1 MKRPEPLLRRLL
13 FPGGGWAALA
23 VFAAVAS
30 LWTVF
35 SNGWEDAPAAR
46 AAYAFSAYALVVAIC
61 RAVPAARRAKTAVYG
76 LPPVRRWRADAAL
89 RALVSLRAGLCVN
102 LCFAACKLYAGIRFR
117 SPWFGAAA
125 VYYTVLSTMRF
136 AVLRGVR
143 NAPPAG
149 PSAAP
154 VRQMRGLRVYRRCGV
169 LMFALNLA
177 MTAIAAQ
184 MVWQNRAYRYPG
196 TLIYAS
202 AAYTFYCFGSAAA
215 SAVKAH
221 RMHDPVHAAAK
232 MLGLAGALMSVLTL
246 QTAMLAQFGGD
257 AAMRRTMNAVTGAC
271 VCSLVFCMAVFM
283 AVRGNILRR
292 AAERGCFRC
301 TAVHSFLKECL
312 FMEENKEIFTY
323 TYSARQQEEVRR
335 ILQKYTPPQED
346 KMELLR
352 RLDKSAQQPGTIA
365 GIALGVCGTLMLGL
379 GMCCTMVWTGV
390 FALGVAVGCTGI
402 AVLALAY
409 PMFLHLTKRRRA
421 QLAPQIEALSREML
435 GQSPACGRE
444 TER

>member
-23 VFAAVAS
+23 AFAAVAS

-271 VCSLVFCMAVFM
+271 VCL
-283 AVRGNILRR
+283 
-292 AAERGCFRC
+292 
-301 TAVHSFLKECL
+301 
-312 FMEENKEIFTY
+312 
-323 TYSARQQEEVRR
+323 YSAWPYLWPYAEISFSGGPRGRTRLLPLPRR
-335 ILQKYTPPQED
+335 PFISKGVSVYGRKQGDFHLY
-346 KMELLR
+346 LLR
-352 RLDKSAQQPGTIA
+352 PAAGGGQAHPPKIHAAPG
-365 GIALGVCGTLMLGL
+365 G
-379 GMCCTMVWTGV
+379 
-390 FALGVAVGCTGI
+390 
-402 AVLALAY
+402 
-409 PMFLHLTKRRRA
+409 
-421 QLAPQIEALSREML
+421 
-435 GQSPACGRE
+435 
-444 TER
+444 

>member
-1 MKRPEPLLRRLL
+1 MHWSWPFAVQCLQPGVQKPLSTACPRC
-13 FPGGGWAALA
+13 GAG
-23 VFAAVAS
+23 
-30 LWTVF
+30 
-35 SNGWEDAPAAR
+35 
-46 AAYAFSAYALVVAIC
+46 
-61 RAVPAARRAKTAVYG
+61 VPTPRC
-76 LPPVRRWRADAAL
+76 
-89 RALVSLRAGLCVN
+89 ALVSLRAGLCVN

-154 VRQMRGLRVYRRCGV
+154 VWQMRGLRVYRRCGV

-184 MVWQNRAYRYPG
+184 MVWQNRAYRSPG

-283 AVRGNILRR
+283 AVRGNILLRR
-292 AAERGCFRC
+292 AARQN
-301 TAVHSFLKECL
+301 AAA
-312 FMEENKEIFTY
+312 
-323 TYSARQQEEVRR
+323 SAA
-335 ILQKYTPPQED
+335 PP
-346 KMELLR
+346 
-352 RLDKSAQQPGTIA
+352 SIH
-365 GIALGVCGTLMLGL
+365 
-379 GMCCTMVWTGV
+379 
-390 FALGVAVGCTGI
+390 F
-402 AVLALAY
+402 
-409 PMFLHLTKRRRA
+409 
-421 QLAPQIEALSREML
+421 
-435 GQSPACGRE
+435 
-444 TER
+444 

>member
-1 MKRPEPLLRRLL
+1 MKRPEPLLHRLL
-13 FPGGGWAALA
+13 FPGGGWAAMA

-46 AAYAFSAYALVVAIC
+46 AAYAFSAYVLVVAIC
-61 RAVPAARRAKTAVYG
+61 RTVPAARRAKTAVYG
-76 LPPVRRWRADAAL
+76 L

-154 VRQMRGLRVYRRCGV
+154 VWQMRGLRVYRRCGV

-184 MVWQNRAYRYPG
+184 MVWQNRAYRSPG

-232 MLGLAGALMSVLTL
+232 MLGLTL

-283 AVRGNILRR
+283 AVRGNILLRR
-292 AAERGCFRC
+292 AARQN
-301 TAVHSFLKECL
+301 AAA
-312 FMEENKEIFTY
+312 
-323 TYSARQQEEVRR
+323 SAA
-335 ILQKYTPPQED
+335 PP
-346 KMELLR
+346 
-352 RLDKSAQQPGTIA
+352 SIH
-365 GIALGVCGTLMLGL
+365 
-379 GMCCTMVWTGV
+379 
-390 FALGVAVGCTGI
+390 F
-402 AVLALAY
+402 
-409 PMFLHLTKRRRA
+409 
-421 QLAPQIEALSREML
+421 
-435 GQSPACGRE
+435 
-444 TER
+444 

>member
-23 VFAAVAS
+23 VFAAVAP

-35 SNGWEDAPAAR
+35 SNGWRTPAAR

-154 VRQMRGLRVYRRCGV
+154 VWQMRGLRVYRRCGV

-184 MVWQNRAYRYPG
+184 MVWQNRAYRSPG

-271 VCSLVFCMAVFM
+271 VCSLDSAWRIYGRTRKYLSGGP
-283 AVRGNILRR
+283 RGRTRLLPLH
-292 AAERGCFRC
+292 
-301 TAVHSFLKECL
+301 AVHSFLKECL

-335 ILQKYTPPQED
+335 ILQKYTSPQED

-421 QLAPQIEALSREML
+421 QLAPQIEALSRELL

>member
-61 RAVPAARRAKTAVYG
+61 RTVPAARRAKTAVYG

-154 VRQMRGLRVYRRCGV
+154 VWQMRGLRVYRRCGV

-184 MVWQNRAYRYPG
+184 MVWQNRAYRSPG

-202 AAYTFYCFGSAAA
+202 AAYTL
-215 SAVKAH
+215 
-221 RMHDPVHAAAK
+221 HAAAK

-283 AVRGNILRR
+283 AVRGNILLRR
-292 AAERGCFRC
+292 AARQN
-301 TAVHSFLKECL
+301 AAA
-312 FMEENKEIFTY
+312 
-323 TYSARQQEEVRR
+323 SAA
-335 ILQKYTPPQED
+335 PP
-346 KMELLR
+346 
-352 RLDKSAQQPGTIA
+352 SIH
-365 GIALGVCGTLMLGL
+365 
-379 GMCCTMVWTGV
+379 
-390 FALGVAVGCTGI
+390 F
-402 AVLALAY
+402 
-409 PMFLHLTKRRRA
+409 
-421 QLAPQIEALSREML
+421 
-435 GQSPACGRE
+435 
-444 TER
+444 

>member
-117 SPWFGAAA
+117 SLWFGAAA

-154 VRQMRGLRVYRRCGV
+154 VWQMRGLRVYRHCGV

-184 MVWQNRAYRYPG
+184 MVWQNRAYRSPG

-202 AAYTFYCFGSAAA
+202 AAYTFYCFGNAAA

-283 AVRGNILRR
+283 AVRGNILLRR
-292 AAERGCFRC
+292 AARQN
-301 TAVHSFLKECL
+301 AAA
-312 FMEENKEIFTY
+312 
-323 TYSARQQEEVRR
+323 SAA
-335 ILQKYTPPQED
+335 PP
-346 KMELLR
+346 
-352 RLDKSAQQPGTIA
+352 SIH
-365 GIALGVCGTLMLGL
+365 
-379 GMCCTMVWTGV
+379 
-390 FALGVAVGCTGI
+390 F
-402 AVLALAY
+402 
-409 PMFLHLTKRRRA
+409 
-421 QLAPQIEALSREML
+421 
-435 GQSPACGRE
+435 
-444 TER
+444 

>member
-143 NAPPAG
+143 NAPPVCRSCPADAR
-149 PSAAP
+149 AACLP
-154 VRQMRGLRVYRRCGV
+154 ALRCADVCPESG
-169 LMFALNLA
+169 
-177 MTAIAAQ
+177 
-184 MVWQNRAYRYPG
+184 
-196 TLIYAS
+196 
-202 AAYTFYCFGSAAA
+202 
-215 SAVKAH
+215 
-221 RMHDPVHAAAK
+221 HDGHSRTN
-232 MLGLAGALMSVLTL
+232 GLAEPRIPLSRHADLCLSRIYVL
-246 QTAMLAQFGGD
+246 
-257 AAMRRTMNAVTGAC
+257 
-271 VCSLVFCMAVFM
+271 
-283 AVRGNILRR
+283 
-292 AAERGCFRC
+292 
-301 TAVHSFLKECL
+301 
-312 FMEENKEIFTY
+312 
-323 TYSARQQEEVRR
+323 
-335 ILQKYTPPQED
+335 
-346 KMELLR
+346 LLR
-352 RLDKSAQQPGTIA
+352 QRSSQRGESAPHA
-365 GIALGVCGTLMLGL
+365 
-379 GMCCTMVWTGV
+379 
-390 FALGVAVGCTGI
+390 
-402 AVLALAY
+402 
-409 PMFLHLTKRRRA
+409 
-421 QLAPQIEALSREML
+421 
-435 GQSPACGRE
+435 
-444 TER
+444 

>member
-1 MKRPEPLLRRLL
+1 M
-13 FPGGGWAALA
+13 
-23 VFAAVAS
+23 
-30 LWTVF
+30 
-35 SNGWEDAPAAR
+35 
-46 AAYAFSAYALVVAIC
+46 
-61 RAVPAARRAKTAVYG
+61 
-76 LPPVRRWRADAAL
+76 
-89 RALVSLRAGLCVN
+89 
-102 LCFAACKLYAGIRFR
+102 
-117 SPWFGAAA
+117 
-125 VYYTVLSTMRF
+125 YYTVLSTMRF

-184 MVWQNRAYRYPG
+184 MVWQNRAYRSPG

-283 AVRGNILRR
+283 AVRGNILLRR
-292 AAERGCFRC
+292 AARQN
-301 TAVHSFLKECL
+301 AAA
-312 FMEENKEIFTY
+312 
-323 TYSARQQEEVRR
+323 SAA
-335 ILQKYTPPQED
+335 PP
-346 KMELLR
+346 
-352 RLDKSAQQPGTIA
+352 SIH
-365 GIALGVCGTLMLGL
+365 
-379 GMCCTMVWTGV
+379 
-390 FALGVAVGCTGI
+390 F
-402 AVLALAY
+402 
-409 PMFLHLTKRRRA
+409 
-421 QLAPQIEALSREML
+421 
-435 GQSPACGRE
+435 
-444 TER
+444 

>member
-1 MKRPEPLLRRLL
+1 MP
-13 FPGGGWAALA
+13 FPPMYWSWPFA
-23 VFAAVAS
+23 V
-30 LWTVF
+30 
-35 SNGWEDAPAAR
+35 
-46 AAYAFSAYALVVAIC
+46 
-61 RAVPAARRAKTAVYG
+61 
-76 LPPVRRWRADAAL
+76 PPVRRWRADAAL

-154 VRQMRGLRVYRRCGV
+154 VWQMRGLRVYRRCGV

-184 MVWQNRAYRYPG
+184 MVWQNRAYRSPG

-283 AVRGNILRR
+283 AVRGNILLRR
-292 AAERGCFRC
+292 AARQN
-301 TAVHSFLKECL
+301 AAA
-312 FMEENKEIFTY
+312 
-323 TYSARQQEEVRR
+323 SAA
-335 ILQKYTPPQED
+335 PP
-346 KMELLR
+346 
-352 RLDKSAQQPGTIA
+352 SIH
-365 GIALGVCGTLMLGL
+365 
-379 GMCCTMVWTGV
+379 
-390 FALGVAVGCTGI
+390 F
-402 AVLALAY
+402 
-409 PMFLHLTKRRRA
+409 
-421 QLAPQIEALSREML
+421 
-435 GQSPACGRE
+435 
-444 TER
+444 

>member
-23 VFAAVAS
+23 AFAAVAS

-154 VRQMRGLRVYRRCGV
+154 VRQVRGLRVYRRCGV

-184 MVWQNRAYRYPG
+184 MVW
-196 TLIYAS
+196 
-202 AAYTFYCFGSAAA
+202 
-215 SAVKAH
+215 
-221 RMHDPVHAAAK
+221 
-232 MLGLAGALMSVLTL
+232 
-246 QTAMLAQFGGD
+246 
-257 AAMRRTMNAVTGAC
+257 
-271 VCSLVFCMAVFM
+271 
-283 AVRGNILRR
+283 
-292 AAERGCFRC
+292 
-301 TAVHSFLKECL
+301 
-312 FMEENKEIFTY
+312 
-323 TYSARQQEEVRR
+323 
-335 ILQKYTPPQED
+335 
-346 KMELLR
+346 
-352 RLDKSAQQPGTIA
+352 
-365 GIALGVCGTLMLGL
+365 
-379 GMCCTMVWTGV
+379 
-390 FALGVAVGCTGI
+390 
-402 AVLALAY
+402 
-409 PMFLHLTKRRRA
+409 
-421 QLAPQIEALSREML
+421 
-435 GQSPACGRE
+435 
-444 TER
+444 